1 MYLASAVLILV
12 LSRAPASVDA
22 VRVPPFLQRGVNGG
36 TTCATCAVLVG
47 LAEQL
52 TEIYNIS
59 VSDALSR
66 FCSFLPSGFRE
77 GCEALVDTFGP
88 VVIELL
94 EKKETPDVVCL
105 AIDLCEEESGEVCHL
120 FPLPQGTKEELS
132 ERIRRAREMA
142 ASTRKKLSTNFR
154 LVICCTWF
162 LKTNV
167 EVCRRKYWHWG
178 ISTPSILSMV

>member
-1 MYLASAVLILV
+1 MFLASTVLILV
-12 LSRAPASVDA
+12 LSRAPSSADA
-22 VRVPPFLQRGVNGG
+22 VRVPPFIQRGVNGG

-105 AIDLCEEESGEVCHL
+105 AIDLCEEETGEVCHL
-120 FPLPQGTKEELS
+120 FPLPHGTKEELS

-142 ASTRKKLSTNFR
+142 ASTRKKLSNFR
-154 LVICCTWF
+154 LAICCTWL
-162 LKTNV
+162 LKANV
-167 EVCRRKYWHWG
+167 EQENW
-178 ISTPSILSMV
+178 T